1 MAQKLA
7 ALTFDDGHS
16 NVTPLILDVL
26 EENNA
31 IGTFFLVGNNVTEE
45 TKPLLK
51 RQMDMG
57 CEVANHSLT
66 HSSMMNFSAEG
77 VRAEIEAT
85 TEKIIAMGGNEP
97 KFFRPP
103 YGDLSDTMFENID
116 LSFIFGIDSR
126 DWMAESTVE
135 DRVNNVM
142 AQIKDGAII
151 LMHDFSDNFRTVE
164 ALPRIISNLR
174 SQGYEFVTVSKL
186 FEAKGINPNVKGKV
200 WDIVE

>member
-1 MAQKLA
+1 MK
-7 ALTFDDGHS
+7 
-16 NVTPLILDVL
+16 
-26 EENNA
+26 
-31 IGTFFLVGNNVTEE
+31 
-45 TKPLLK
+45 
-51 RQMDMG
+51 
-57 CEVANHSLT
+57 
-66 HSSMMNFSAEG
+66 NFSAKE

-85 TEKIIAMGGNEP
+85 TARIIAMGGNEP

-103 YGDLSDTMFENID
+103 YDDLSDTMFENID

-164 ALPRIISNLR
+164 ALPKIISNLR
-174 SQGYEFVTVSKL
+174 AQGYDFVTLSKL
-186 FEAKGINPNVKGKV
+186 FEAKGIDPNVKGKV